1 MESIVE
7 TFFTALHQIKLY
19 HWATM
24 DYAAHKALDDLHG
37 SLSSNV
43 DKFMECYIGRFRKQP
58 IPASFA
64 VSVKVQA
71 DVQKVEKTLETFR
84 DALKA
89 LAKSLAKETQLLNIL
104 DEMVGDIDQTQ
115 YLLRLK

>member
-1 MESIVE
+1 MEAILE

-24 DYAAHKALDDLHG
+24 DYATHKALDDLHG
-37 SLSSNV
+37 SLSSKIDTFV
-43 DKFMECYIGRFRKQP
+43 ESYIGRFRKQP
-58 IPASFA
+58 LPASLT

-71 DVQKVEKTLETFR
+71 DVQKIEKSLETFR
-84 DALKA
+84 DAIKT

-104 DEMVGDIDQTQ
+104 DEMMGDIDQTQ